1 MKNLK
6 QYLLSKKEVAP
17 DEVARFIIKCWAD
30 EFIQV
35 SNGIYN
41 PEKVADEETL
51 KKLFD
56 KTNWTDKETRTA
68 KQILDIKE
76 WVTKHFSI
84 ASAHIQQAQ
93 GNLNNL
99 IKELENIEVFENIGH
114 FMDELP
120 LIVTKS
126 QYDRYKQEKENDLLR
141 STDLYNLLDIIE
153 SGVNYY
159 VELSE
164 YRPRKKNLLKE
175 LKKLYMKE
183 TIDHNHLIQK
193 NSIKKWDFLKRY
205 LLSDFYECFNNRNE
219 ENFKEF
225 MLDFEK
231 LYNIILEDILN
242 KLQLR
247 TDDVF
252 QRAYTLRE
260 LYDLDLFAYRKIF
273 APSSLLSNNYN
284 AVKNGVAIIKDSS
297 LTELSKAKIDKNG
310 DYIPPNI
317 KTYLS
322 SLGLNAYMGE
332 EGKQKTVEIKEDY
345 QAIKESYYFIQGYN
359 RGLKIISDMYDLKD
373 VEVFAVEQKAI
384 EDYIKE
390 LNVKFIVLKKKIEN
404 SYHENKAEQ
413 QEKLMTLNKVFEVI
427 HLEKLQTSKK
437 NINEFTK
444 ILERMELS
452 QKTVEAIN
460 YLSEWIYK

>member
-1 MKNLK
+1 MENLK
-6 QYLLSKKEVAP
+6 QEIFNKE
-17 DEVARFIIKCWAD
+17 ELTGEEIARFLIHSWAD

-35 SNGIYN
+35 SNGIYEPKVMAN
-41 PEKVADEETL
+41 PETMDL
-51 KKLFD
+51 LLDKLD
-56 KTNWTDKETRTA
+56 YKNM
-68 KQILDIKE
+68 DIANHLLNIRD
-76 WVTKHFSI
+76 WVTKNFPV

-93 GNLNNL
+93 GNLNSI
-99 IKELENIEVFENIGH
+99 IKELENIEVFEDIAH

-141 STDLYNLLDIIE
+141 STDLYNLLEIIE
-153 SGVNYY
+153 SGTNYY

-164 YRPRKKNLLKE
+164 YRPRKQNPLKE

-183 TIDHNHLIQK
+183 TIDHNHLIK
-193 NSIKKWDFLKRY
+193 EKTIKKWDFLKRY
-205 LLSDFYECFNNRNE
+205 LLSDFYKCFIE
-219 ENFKEF
+219 KDTESLKEF
-225 MLDFEK
+225 MADFES
-231 LYNIILEDILN
+231 LYNIISKDITS

-247 TDDVF
+247 TDDIF
-252 QRAYTLRE
+252 QHAYTLRE

-297 LTELSKAKIDKNG
+297 LTALSRTKIDKNG

-322 SLGLNAYMGE
+322 SLGLNAYIGE
-332 EGKQKTVEIKEDY
+332 KGEQKASEIKEDY

-359 RGLKIISDMYDLKD
+359 RGLKIISEMYNLND

-413 QEKLMTLNKVFEVI
+413 QEKLITLNNVFEVI
-427 HLEKLQTSKK
+427 HLEKLQTSENNVKK
-437 NINEFTK
+437 FTK
-444 ILERMELS
+444 LLNKMELNPN
-452 QKTVEAIN
+452 KPKAIN
-460 YLSEWIYK
+460 FLAEWIYK